1 MAAQVTRVRF
11 TVDQYED
18 MGRTGILGEDDRV
31 ELVDGE
37 IVQMS
42 PIGARHMACVNRL
55 NSLLTR
61 RLGQDYVIS
70 VQNPIRLSRYQE
82 PQPDLAIL
90 KWRDDFYASTKPTAA
105 DVLLVIEVAET
116 TLDYDTQVKIPRYAQ
131 AGVPEAWVADL
142 TRDGV
147 TQYADPVG
155 GVYQV
160 EREYRRGETLSSR
173 AVPELSL
180 DVAAILG

>member
-18 MGRTGILGEDDRV
+18 MGRAGILGEDVRV

-55 NSLLTR
+55 TALLSQ
-61 RLGQDYVIS
+61 RLGQRYIIS
-70 VQNPIRLSRYQE
+70 PQNPIRLSRYQE
-82 PQPDLAIL
+82 PEPDLAVL
-90 KWRDDFYASTKPTAA
+90 KWRDDFYASAKPTAA

-116 TLDYDTQVKIPRYAQ
+116 TLEYDTKVKIPRYAQ

-142 TRDGV
+142 MGNLV
-147 TQYADPVG
+147 KQYADPVG

-160 EREYRRGETLSSR
+160 EREYRRGETLMLR

>member
-18 MGRTGILGEDDRV
+18 MGRAGILGEDDRV

-42 PIGARHMACVNRL
+42 PIGARHMACVKRTTALLYRLLGNR
-55 NSLLTR
+55 
-61 RLGQDYVIS
+61 YIVS
-70 VQNPIRLSRYQE
+70 VQDALRLSRYQE
-82 PQPDLAIL
+82 PQPDLAVL
-90 KWRDDFYASTKPTAA
+90 KWRDDFYAAAKPTAR

-116 TLDYDTQVKIPRYAQ
+116 SFDYDTKVKIPRYAQ

-142 TRDGV
+142 MGDLV
-147 TQYADPVG
+147 KQYADPAG
-155 GVYQV
+155 GVYQL
-160 EREYRRGETLSSR
+160 EREVRRGETLLSH
-173 AVPELSL
+173 AVPELTL
-180 DVAAILG
+180 DMAALLG

>member
-18 MGRTGILGEDDRV
+18 MGRAGILGEDDRV

-55 NSLLTR
+55 NALLTP
-61 RLGQDYVIS
+61 RLGQRYVIS

-82 PQPDLAIL
+82 PQPDLAVL
-90 KWRDDFYASTKPTAA
+90 KWRDDFYAAAKPTAA

-116 TLDYDTQVKIPRYAQ
+116 SFDYDTGVKIPRYAQ

-142 TRDGV
+142 MGDRV
-147 TQYADPVG
+147 KQYADPAG
-155 GVYQV
+155 GVYQLEQEV
-160 EREYRRGETLSSR
+160 RRGETLTSR

>member
-37 IVQMS
+37 IVQMG
-42 PIGARHMACVNRL
+42 PIGARHMACVKRTTAVLYRLLGNR
-55 NSLLTR
+55 
-61 RLGQDYVIS
+61 YIIS
-70 VQNPIRLSRYQE
+70 VQDALRLSRYQE
-82 PQPDLAIL
+82 PEPDLAVL
-90 KWRDDFYASTKPTAA
+90 KWRDDFYASAKPTAA

-142 TRDGV
+142 MGDGV
-147 TQYADPVG
+147 KQYADPVA

-160 EREYRRGETLSSR
+160 EREYRRGETLVSR

-180 DVAAILG
+180 DVASILG